1 MTDDLNAFLVRV
13 RLYSGVVLFVY
24 AITHL
29 LNHSL
34 NVFSL
39 EAASYAKEHYFR
51 PIWKSQVGTIA
62 LYGSFIVHV
71 PLGLMSII
79 SRKSFKISTR
89 EWLQIIFIIL
99 ALFVFVQHVASMY
112 LLTRTF
118 ESQLPYE
125 VLYSFV
131 LFDPNEIVVSTIFYT
146 LMTVFIWVHG
156 SIGIHSAL
164 TFRMKSYSKNF
175 RKFLIIYLGVP
186 ILGLFGFW
194 AGLKEQS
201 LAMFFNIQAGNENFL
216 MSVVSKAVPMEAFPS
231 LEMVEALTLKYY
243 PVFVLAL
250 VALGLF
256 NVLRTKYFGQ
266 IQITYPNNM
275 AIKVPKGTSVLEA
288 SRSAKLPH
296 KSVCG
301 GRGRCTTCRIKVASS
316 DGSLPQPSIHEQRA
330 LDRAGLDQSIR
341 LACQLK
347 PVTNLSV
354 TPLMN
359 TESEFDV
366 VGKAHELSGK
376 EQETVILFVD
386 LRNFTK
392 LSETTLPY
400 DVVYILNK
408 YYATCGKAIEANSG
422 RLDKF
427 IGDGIMAIFEASDSI
442 EKNCK
447 EAVKAASE
455 ISKQIRL
462 LSKDLNKEFS
472 AELKCGMGIHT
483 GQSIVGL
490 MGYGD
495 TVSRTAIGDN
505 VNVAS
510 RLEQM
515 TKAYN
520 SELIISKQVAEK
532 AKLKKGDFVEEA
544 VEVRG
549 RNEKL
554 DIVSIPDASQIHLN

>member
-1 MTDDLNAFLVRV
+1 MTDDLNAFLKRI
-13 RLYSGVVLFVY
+13 RLYSGLILYVY

-39 EAASYAKEHYFR
+39 EAANFVKEHYFR
-51 PIWKSQVGTIA
+51 LIWKSQVGTIL
-62 LYGSFIVHV
+62 LYGSFIAHV
-71 PLGLMSII
+71 PLGLISIV

-99 ALFVFVQHVASMY
+99 AMFVFVQHVASMY
-112 LLTRTF
+112 LLTRTYDL
-118 ESQLPYE
+118 ELSYA

-131 LFDPNEIVVSTIFYT
+131 LFDPNEIVASTIFYT
-146 LMTVFIWVHG
+146 FMTVFIWVHG
-156 SIGIHSAL
+156 SIGLHNAL
-164 TFRMKSYSKNF
+164 KFRMKSYSKNF
-175 RKFLIIYLGVP
+175 RKFLGVYLGVP
-186 ILGLFGFW
+186 TLGLFGFW

-201 LAMFFNIQAGNENFL
+201 LALFFNLQAGNDNFL
-216 MSVVSKAVPMEAFPS
+216 MSVVSKAVPMDAFPK

-243 PVFVLAL
+243 PAFVLAII
-250 VALGLF
+250 AFGSF
-256 NVLRTKYFGQ
+256 NVLKTKYFGQ
-266 IQITYPNNM
+266 IQIHYPDNVVV
-275 AIKVPKGTSVLEA
+275 KVPKGTSVLEA

-301 GRGRCTTCRIKVASS
+301 GRGRCTTCRVKIVSN
-316 DGSLPQPSIHEQRA
+316 DGSLPEPSIHEKRA
-330 LDRAGLDQSIR
+330 LERARLDQSMR

-347 PVTNLSV
+347 PVANLSV

-359 TESEFDV
+359 PETYFDV
-366 VGKAHELSGK
+366 VGKAQELSGK

-442 EKNCK
+442 EMNCK
-447 EAVKAASE
+447 AAVKAASE
-455 ISKQIRL
+455 ISKQIKM
-462 LSKDLNKEFS
+462 LSQDLSKEFS
-472 AELKCGMGIHT
+472 AELKCGMGIHS
-483 GQSIVGL
+483 GQSIVGM

-520 SELIISKQVAEK
+520 SELIISKQVAEQ
-532 AKLKKGDFVEEA
+532 AALKTSYFVEKS

-554 DIVSIPDASQIHLN
+554 DIVSIPDASQLQFS

>member
-1 MTDDLNAFLVRV
+1 MTDDLNAFLMRV
-13 RLYSGVVLFVY
+13 RLYSGIVLFVY

-39 EAASYAKEHYFR
+39 EAASYAKEYYFR

-131 LFDPNEIVVSTIFYT
+131 LFDPN
-146 LMTVFIWVHG
+146 
-156 SIGIHSAL
+156 AL

-201 LAMFFNIQAGNENFL
+201 LAMFFNIQAGNESFL

-243 PVFVLAL
+243 PIFVLAL
-250 VALGLF
+250 LALGLF

-316 DGSLPQPSIHEQRA
+316 DGSLPQPSVHEQRA

-347 PVTNLSV
+347 PVTNLSI

-455 ISKQIRL
+455 ISKQIKL
-462 LSKDLNKEFS
+462 LSKDLSKEFS

-554 DIVSIPDASQIHLN
+554 DIVSIPDASQIQLV